1 MVRTLHPNGCK
12 KIAWVAIMEKKMNK
26 MQLFLLVS
34 IGLLG
39 GLIPL
44 ANADEWDQK
53 TVVTFSG
60 PVEIPGQVL
69 QAGTYVFKL
78 ADSQSTEDVVQVYS
92 ADEKR
97 LYGSFLSIPEERSEP
112 SDSQVITLEERK
124 AGAPEAVKAWFYP
137 GEDIGHEFLYSQP
150 NATE

>member
-1 MVRTLHPNGCK
+1 
-12 KIAWVAIMEKKMNK
+12 MNK
-26 MQLFLLVS
+26 MKLVLLVS

-44 ANADEWDQK
+44 AHADEWDQK

-78 ADSQSTEDVVQVYS
+78 ADSQSTEDIVQVYS
-92 ADEKR
+92 ADEKH
-97 LYGSFLSIPEERSEP
+97 LYGSFLSIREERLEP
-112 SDSQVITLEERK
+112 TDSPVVTFEQNAT
-124 AGAPEAVKAWFYP
+124 GAPESVKAWFYP

-150 NATE
+150 SAAE

>member
-1 MVRTLHPNGCK
+1 
-12 KIAWVAIMEKKMNK
+12 MNK
-26 MQLFLLVS
+26 IKLVLLVS
-34 IGLLG
+34 LGLLG

-44 ANADEWDQK
+44 ASADEWDQK
-53 TVVTFSG
+53 TTVTFSG

-92 ADEKR
+92 ADEKH
-97 LYGSFLSIPEERSEP
+97 LYGSFLSIAEQRQEPTDSPVVTFEENA
-112 SDSQVITLEERK
+112 

-137 GEDIGHEFLYSQP
+137 GEEIGHEFVYSQP

>member
-1 MVRTLHPNGCK
+1 
-12 KIAWVAIMEKKMNK
+12 MNK
-26 MQLFLLVS
+26 TKLFYLVS
-34 IGLLG
+34 LGLLG

-78 ADSQSTEDVVQVYS
+78 ADSESANDVVQVYS
-92 ADEKR
+92 ADEKH
-97 LYGSFLSIPEERSEP
+97 LYGDFISIPEQRSEATDAP
-112 SDSQVITLEERK
+112 VVTFEKNAAS
-124 AGAPEAVKAWFYP
+124 APEAVNAWFYP
-137 GEDIGHEFLYSQP
+137 GEDTGHEFIYSQP
-150 NATE
+150 NAAD